1 MDFSEKT
8 ASEPAKI
15 LVVDDD
21 QALLRVFGTVL
32 AREGYEVE
40 TAATGAEGLRL
51 ALATPFDVV
60 LLDIHLP
67 DISGIEVLRQIVPTT
82 AAAVILITGDE
93 INYSYESALH
103 EGATDFILKPVR
115 LPELS
120 RRIQQARQARALAAA
135 KEDQIADLARLAIH
149 DELTG
154 LFNRRHF
161 QERLHMEIQRAQRY
175 GQNLSLGMFD
185 VDWFK
190 QINDTRGHAEG
201 DRVLVGLGRLLR
213 TVIRATDEAFRYGG
227 DEIAI
232 LIPETS
238 GPHALIMAE
247 KVLRTVAAADF
258 LDGHR
263 VTLSGGIAEYRPAE
277 EPAAFLERAD
287 AALYAAKRAGRNRVV
302 LG

>member
-1 MDFSEKT
+1 MAD
-8 ASEPAKI
+8 EPGNI

-21 QALLRVFGTVL
+21 QALLQIFGTVL
-32 AREGYEVE
+32 AREGYQVK
-40 TAATGAEGLRL
+40 TAETGAEGLRL
-51 ALATPFDVV
+51 ALAAPFDVV

-67 DISGIEVLRQIVPTT
+67 DMSGIEILRQIVPATD
-82 AAAVILITGDE
+82 AAVILITGDDV
-93 INYSYESALH
+93 NYSYESALH

-115 LPELS
+115 LPELF
-120 RRIQQARQARALAAA
+120 RRIRQARQSRARAAD
-135 KEDQIADLARLAIH
+135 KERQIANLARLAIH

-161 QERLHMEIQRAQRY
+161 QERLQMEIQRAQRY

-185 VDWFK
+185 VDLFK
-190 QINDTRGHAEG
+190 QINDTQGHAEG
-201 DRVLVGLGRLLR
+201 DRVLVGLGQVLR
-213 TVIRATDEAFRYGG
+213 SVIRATDEAYRFGG

-232 LIPETS
+232 LIPETT

-247 KVLRTVAAADF
+247 KILRTVAATDI

-277 EPAAFLERAD
+277 EPSAFLQRAD

>member
-1 MDFSEKT
+1 MAD
-8 ASEPAKI
+8 EPGNI

-21 QALLRVFGTVL
+21 QALLQIFGTVL
-32 AREGYEVE
+32 AREGYQVK
-40 TAATGAEGLRL
+40 TAETGAEGLRL
-51 ALATPFDVV
+51 ALAAPFDVV

-67 DISGIEVLRQIVPTT
+67 DMSGIEILRQIVPATD
-82 AAAVILITGDE
+82 AAVILITGDDV
-93 INYSYESALH
+93 NYSYESALH

-115 LPELS
+115 LPELF
-120 RRIQQARQARALAAA
+120 RRIRQARQSRARAAD
-135 KEDQIADLARLAIH
+135 KERQIANLARLAIH

-161 QERLHMEIQRAQRY
+161 QERLQMEIQRAQRY

-185 VDWFK
+185 VDLFK
-190 QINDTRGHAEG
+190 QINDTQGHAEG
-201 DRVLVGLGRLLR
+201 DRVLVGLGRVLR
-213 TVIRATDEAFRYGG
+213 TVIRATDEAFRFGG

-232 LIPETS
+232 LIPETT

-247 KVLRTVAAADF
+247 KILRTVAATDI

-277 EPAAFLERAD
+277 EPSAFLQRAD

>member
-1 MDFSEKT
+1 MAD
-8 ASEPAKI
+8 EPGNI

-21 QALLRVFGTVL
+21 QALLQIFGTVL
-32 AREGYEVE
+32 AREGYQVK
-40 TAATGAEGLRL
+40 TAETGAEGLRL
-51 ALATPFDVV
+51 ALAAPFDVV

-67 DISGIEVLRQIVPTT
+67 DMSGIEVLRQIVPATD
-82 AAAVILITGDE
+82 AAVILITGDDV
-93 INYSYESALH
+93 NYSYESALH

-115 LPELS
+115 LPELF
-120 RRIQQARQARALAAA
+120 RRIRQARQSRARAAD
-135 KEDQIADLARLAIH
+135 KERQIANLARLAIH

-161 QERLHMEIQRAQRY
+161 QERLQMEIQRAQRY

-185 VDWFK
+185 VDLFK
-190 QINDTRGHAEG
+190 QINDTQGHAEG
-201 DRVLVGLGRLLR
+201 DRVLVGLGQVLR
-213 TVIRATDEAFRYGG
+213 SVIRATDEAYRFGG

-232 LIPETS
+232 LIPETT

-247 KVLRTVAAADF
+247 KILRTVAATDI

-277 EPAAFLERAD
+277 EPSAFLQRAD

>member
-1 MDFSEKT
+1 MAD
-8 ASEPAKI
+8 EPGKI

-21 QALLRVFGTVL
+21 QALLQIFGTVL
-32 AREGYEVE
+32 AREGYQVK
-40 TAATGAEGLRL
+40 TAETGAEGLRL
-51 ALATPFDVV
+51 ALAAPFDVV

-67 DISGIEVLRQIVPTT
+67 DMSGIEILRQIVPATD
-82 AAAVILITGDE
+82 AAVILITGDDV
-93 INYSYESALH
+93 NYSYESALH

-115 LPELS
+115 LPELF
-120 RRIQQARQARALAAA
+120 RRIRQARQSRARAAD
-135 KEDQIADLARLAIH
+135 KERQIANLARLAIH

-161 QERLHMEIQRAQRY
+161 QERLQMEIQRAQRY

-185 VDWFK
+185 VDLFK
-190 QINDTRGHAEG
+190 QINDTQGHAEG
-201 DRVLVGLGRLLR
+201 DRVLVGLGQVLR
-213 TVIRATDEAFRYGG
+213 SVIRATDEAYRFGG

-232 LIPETS
+232 LIPETT

-247 KVLRTVAAADF
+247 KILRTVAATDI

-277 EPAAFLERAD
+277 EPSAFLQRAD

>member
-1 MDFSEKT
+1 MAD
-8 ASEPAKI
+8 EPGNI

-21 QALLRVFGTVL
+21 RALLQIFGTVL
-32 AREGYEVE
+32 AREGYQVE
-40 TAATGAEGLRL
+40 TAETGADGLRL
-51 ALATPFDVV
+51 ALAAPFDVV

-67 DISGIEVLRQIVPTT
+67 DMSGIEVMRQIVPATD
-82 AAAVILITGDE
+82 AAVILITGDE

-115 LPELS
+115 LPELF
-120 RRIQQARQARALAAA
+120 RRILQARQSRARAAA
-135 KEDQIADLARLAIH
+135 KERQIASLARLAIH
-149 DELTG
+149 DGLTG

-161 QERLHMEIQRAQRY
+161 QERLQMEILRAQRY

-185 VDWFK
+185 VDLFK
-190 QINDTRGHAEG
+190 QINDTQGHAEG
-201 DRVLVGLGRLLR
+201 DRVLVGLGRVLP
-213 TVIRATDEAFRYGG
+213 TVIRATDAAFRFGG

-247 KVLRTVAAADF
+247 KILRTVAATDL

>member
-1 MDFSEKT
+1 MAD
-8 ASEPAKI
+8 EPGNI

-21 QALLRVFGTVL
+21 QALLQIFGTVL
-32 AREGYEVE
+32 AREGYQVK
-40 TAATGAEGLRL
+40 TAETGAEGLRL
-51 ALATPFDVV
+51 ALAAPFDVV

-67 DISGIEVLRQIVPTT
+67 DMSGIEILRQIVPATD
-82 AAAVILITGDE
+82 AAVILITGDDV
-93 INYSYESALH
+93 NYSYESALH

-115 LPELS
+115 LPELF
-120 RRIQQARQARALAAA
+120 RRILQARQSRARAAD
-135 KEDQIADLARLAIH
+135 KERQIANLARLAIH

-161 QERLHMEIQRAQRY
+161 QERLQMEIQRAQRY

-185 VDWFK
+185 VDLFK
-190 QINDTRGHAEG
+190 QINDTQGHAEG
-201 DRVLVGLGRLLR
+201 DRVLVGLGQVLR
-213 TVIRATDEAFRYGG
+213 SVIRATDEAYRFGG

-232 LIPETS
+232 LIPETT

-247 KVLRTVAAADF
+247 KILRTVAATDI

-277 EPAAFLERAD
+277 EPSAFLQRAD